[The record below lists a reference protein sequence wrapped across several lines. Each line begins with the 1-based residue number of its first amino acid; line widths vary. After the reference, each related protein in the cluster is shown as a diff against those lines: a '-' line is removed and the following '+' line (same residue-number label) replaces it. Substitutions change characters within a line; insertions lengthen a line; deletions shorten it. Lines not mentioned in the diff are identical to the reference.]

1 MKKKYIIISVVSACS
16 LVSCSWLDIVP
27 DNVATMDMTFQT
39 RANAEKM
46 LYTCYN
52 YIPSTASPWENP
64 GIGASDEVWNCAE
77 KTYYYTNETAF
88 RIAEGLQNT
97 NDPYLNY
104 WSGGQ
109 SGSNLFIGIRDCNIF
124 LDNVDKVPDMSQ
136 SEKDRWKAEV
146 KFIKGYLHMW
156 LFQLYGPIP
165 FIDHNIDVSASPED
179 VKVVREPVD
188 DVVSKI
194 VALFDEA
201 IYSGDLP
208 DFIRVRDTEMGRIT
222 RPGAMAIKARL
233 LTYAAS
239 PLYNGNGDFAFYV
252 DAQGR
257 NLINP
262 VYDQHKWELARDA
275 CKEAIDAAIAAG
287 HDLYEFDE
295 PVLNISDTTEL
306 ELTLRHTITKKYGQ
320 ELLWGLGNNKLNT
333 RDILGICNAPLTSY
347 HLSNKLAWVKMMH
360 NPTLG
365 VVEQFYTRN
374 GVPIDEDVTYDY
386 ENRYEVMDIPADHF
400 YYADTTARTAR
411 LHLFREPRFYAWI
424 GFDNGKWFNM
434 EVPDDENAY
443 VLHCKSGELAGR
455 NTENYSVTGFFTKKM
470 VSYELVM
477 TQSNDTGDACARYA
491 FPIIRLA
498 DLYLL
503 YAECLNECKDQ
514 PDAEVYEYI
523 QKVRDKA
530 GLDKETGSLVET
542 WKKYSSEPDKPST
555 KDGMRDIIQQERMIE
570 LCFEGQRFFDL
581 RRWKLSMDYCN
592 RPVMGWSVT
601 ESDESFY
608 TPAYIDFQTFT
619 PRDYFWPIKLD
630 DIYRN
635 NKLQQSPL
643 W

>member
-295 PVLNISDTTEL
+295 PVNDLSDTTRL
-306 ELTLRHTITKKYGQ
+306 ELTLRHTITKKYGS
-320 ELLWGLGNNKLNT
+320 ELIWGLGNRHVKDLVVLANT
-333 RDILGICNAPLTSY
+333 TLTSY
-347 HLSNKLAWVKMMH
+347 QVSHPEMGKKFHS
-360 NPTLG
+360 PTLG
-365 VVEQFYTRN
+365 LVETFYTRN
-374 GVPIDEDVTYDY
+374 GVPIDEDKTYDY
-386 ENRYEVMDIPADHF
+386 AGRYSVVDVPEDHK
-400 YYADTTARTAR
+400 YYADPTARTAM
-411 LHLFREPRFYAWI
+411 LHLYREPRFYAWI
-424 GFDNGKWFNM
+424 GFDSGKWFNM
-434 EVPDDENAY
+434 EAPDDESSL
-443 VLHCKSGELAGR
+443 VVHCKSGELAGKLQQ
-455 NTENYSVTGFFTKKM
+455 NYSITGFFAKKLIP
-470 VSYELVM
+470 YEVVY
-477 TQSNDTGDACARYA
+477 TESSNTIDACCNYA

-503 YAECLNECKDQ
+503 YAECLNECKDV

-530 GLDKETGSLVET
+530 GLDRETGGLVET
-542 WKKYSSEPDKPST
+542 WKQYSSNPDKPKT
-555 KDGMRDIIQQERMIE
+555 KDGMRQIIRQERLIE
-570 LCFEGQRFFDL
+570 LCLEGQRFFDI
-581 RRWKLSMDYCN
+581 RRWKLAMDYLN
-592 RPVMGWSVT
+592 TSIMGWNTSAD
-601 ESDESFY
+601 DESFY
-608 TPAYIDFQTFT
+608 TPTYIYSQTFSM
-619 PRDYFWPIKLD
+619 RNYFWPIKLED
-630 DIYRN
+630 MYRN
-635 NKLQQSPL
+635 DKLQQSPL